1 MLVDNFVAHAGL
13 DDGPRVDAV
22 AFLLQRLHQGL
33 VLTLVVHPRLLLV
46 LLQLL
51 QDGRDLLVERKDDDD
66 GSGSER
72 PAPADRC
79 PDVEAVQVKDIN
91 CQHRSWPESHEKYCE
106 KNGGSVG
113 GELCSPELSDD
124 NL

>member
-1 MLVDNFVAHAGL
+1 M
-13 DDGPRVDAV
+13 
-22 AFLLQRLHQGL
+22 AFLLQRLHQRL
-33 VLTLVVHPRLLLV
+33 VLALVVHLPLLLV

-66 GSGSER
+66 GSRSEC

-91 CQHRSWPESHEKYCE
+91 CQHGSRPKPHEKYCE

-113 GELCSPELSDD
+113 GELCRPELSDD